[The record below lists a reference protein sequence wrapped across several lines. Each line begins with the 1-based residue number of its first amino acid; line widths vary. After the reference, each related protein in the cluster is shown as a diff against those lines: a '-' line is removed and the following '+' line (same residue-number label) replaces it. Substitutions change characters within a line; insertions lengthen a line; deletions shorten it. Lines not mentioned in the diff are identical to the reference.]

1 LVAGGA
7 VAGGAVGGGAAAAAV
22 VVVLVASPSWANSS
36 SSENTGPLDLS
47 TGVPVVLVVAGCGT
61 AVEVVVD
68 VGFVGRAGASTV
80 VLVGEVEAGA
90 ATAAEAGEG
99 SLLMNPP
106 TTPAVPR
113 ALIAPTI
120 RRARLAGW
128 RRAEKGFIC
137 SCIGS
142 SVGVT

>member
-1 LVAGGA
+1 MAGGLVAGGA
-7 VAGGAVGGGAAAAAV
+7 VARGAVGGGV
-22 VVVLVASPSWANSS
+22 VVVVAFVAWPSWANSS
-36 SSENTGPLDLS
+36 SSENTGSLDLS
-47 TGVPVVLVVAGCGT
+47 PGVLVVVAGCGT

-68 VGFVGRAGASTV
+68 VGFVARGGASEV
-80 VLVGEVEAGA
+80 VLVGEVDVGA
-90 ATAAEAGEG
+90 ASAAEAGAG
-99 SLLMNPP
+99 SLLMKPP